1 MEGSVSVLPSLDERH
16 VEVVVGNDWGD
27 RRHIVDV
34 SCVVFEVVEQVLDV
48 DVAAE

>member
-1 MEGSVSVLPSLDERH
+1 MTGESDAISSMYRVVFEIVEQVLD
-16 VEVVVGNDWGD
+16 
-27 RRHIVDV
+27 VDV